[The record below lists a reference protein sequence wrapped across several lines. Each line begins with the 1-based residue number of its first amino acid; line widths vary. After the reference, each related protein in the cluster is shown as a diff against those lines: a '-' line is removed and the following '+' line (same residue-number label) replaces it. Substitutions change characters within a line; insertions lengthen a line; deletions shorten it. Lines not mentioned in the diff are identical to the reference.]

1 MLSADK
7 HSQISQISQLQ
18 MGENFS
24 GATEISDAVWKIEV
38 SEWNSSVFSAKFVT
52 EYTTVGQC
60 NALQVIIILI
70 MVICWVK
77 ITNGGIKLIPA
88 RNLVCTQRIRGV
100 SS

>member
-52 EYTTVGQC
+52 EYTTG
-60 NALQVIIILI
+60 LSI
-70 MVICWVK
+70 
-77 ITNGGIKLIPA
+77 
-88 RNLVCTQRIRGV
+88 QRDLNV
-100 SS
+100 YKQA

>member
-38 SEWNSSVFSAKFVT
+38 SNGTVAYFLTNLLQNILLDMINDQAINS
-52 EYTTVGQC
+52 
-60 NALQVIIILI
+60 ILI
-70 MVICWVK
+70 
-77 ITNGGIKLIPA
+77 P
-88 RNLVCTQRIRGV
+88 
-100 SS
+100 